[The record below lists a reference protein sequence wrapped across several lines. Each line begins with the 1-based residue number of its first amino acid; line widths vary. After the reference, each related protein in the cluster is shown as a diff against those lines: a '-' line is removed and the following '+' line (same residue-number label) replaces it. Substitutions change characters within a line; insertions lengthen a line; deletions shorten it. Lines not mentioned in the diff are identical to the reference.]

1 MVDDGQRICVECV
14 HYGDEDRK
22 AVRTHVQ
29 CKASPH
35 KTGRHP
41 VSGLELPYYVAE
53 PQSIVWCD
61 DTHRQCR
68 DVNDGTCEKFEA
80 MEPSIQ
86 PETERQGDL
95 FEAGEAAGGD
105 DDRA

>member
-1 MVDDGQRICVECV
+1 MAGDEYRVCVECV

-29 CKASPH
+29 CKASPYA
-35 KTGRHP
+35 TARHP

-53 PQSIVWCD
+53 GDSRRTFCD
-61 DTHRQCR
+61 NTYWYCQ

-80 MEPSIQ
+80 
-86 PETERQGDL
+86 
-95 FEAGEAAGGD
+95 AKAAGGE
-105 DDRA
+105 